1 MPQRRWAAGFAVAAA
16 IVAASRGDL
25 VRMPDN
31 RVTGSTSG
39 WEPGRL
45 AIAAPRRPPCAAGRI
60 LVG

>member
-45 AIAAPRRPPCAAGRI
+45 AIADDAAPPCAAGRI